1 LCPDCNDL
9 EPEPPQA
16 DDYRTK
22 YEALRSQVGEV
33 ADRVYNCIYERSLF
47 PLYDIA
53 DKLDKLAKGE

>member
-1 LCPDCNDL
+1 MLNLYKRHLVRDCG
-9 EPEPPQA
+9 
-16 DDYRTK
+16 
-22 YEALRSQVGEV
+22 GEV